1 MRYHGKYCGPHWSAG
16 EHQDSVLSSV
26 PPLDEFDSTCK
37 EHDAAYATAG
47 DLEGAD
53 YRFAATNLASGA
65 PKRVLAGVLVGAQ
78 AVGRTADRLTTY
90 LMNSKSNNSLR
101 GSARRQK
108 AQSVNT
114 TRSGNDVSRAAPVAI
129 STRRTGAPARITPR
143 GTGVTISHRTFL
155 GPVTN
160 FLAYTPTLYSTNPG
174 LASTFP
180 WLSKIAAR
188 YDKYRFTR
196 LRFEYRSVAATST
209 AGVAMMSFDYN
220 ALDSLP
226 SSKLVQSQTIPNAE
240 NNVWVNNDLVVPTD
254 NAWRFVRQGV
264 IPNSDLKTYDLG
276 NMVLSTIYGSGT
288 VTGELYVEYTV
299 ELEKPSEPEA
309 FASRIT
315 TNSPA
320 AASIPFNG
328 ATVQGVPAYTVSS
341 ASLRMDVGGVYL
353 CTLIVDGTAIST
365 LQQPTSSSASIILTG
380 GTCINPAGTKAICVF
395 TINANKGDTISFG
408 SCITAGAVAFVN
420 LFVCEYFA

>member
-26 PPLDEFDSTCK
+26 PPLDEFDATCK
-37 EHDAAYATAG
+37 EHDAAYAVG
-47 DLEGAD
+47 GNLEVAD
-53 YRFAATNLASGA
+53 YEFAAANLASGA

-78 AVGRTADRLTTY
+78 AVARTTDRLTTY

-108 AQSVNT
+108 AQNVNT

-160 FLAYTPTLYSTNPG
+160 FLAYTPTSFATNPG

-180 WLSKIAAR
+180 WLSKIASR

-220 ALDSLP
+220 ALDALP
-226 SSKLVQSQTIPNAE
+226 TSKLVQSQTIPNAE

-254 NAWRFVRQGV
+254 GVWRFVRQGV
-264 IPNSDLKTYDLG
+264 VPNSDLKTYDLG

-309 FASRIT
+309 SASRLT
-315 TNSPA
+315 GQSVNPT
-320 AASIPFNG
+320 IPFNG
-328 ATVQGVPAYTVSS
+328 ATVTGVPSYTFNPSS
-341 ASLRMDVGGVYL
+341 LKFEVGGVYL
-353 CTLIVDGTAIST
+353 CTLVVDATAITSI
-365 LQQPTSSSASIILTG
+365 LAPVSSSASVIAIGGSII
-380 GTCINPAGTKAICVF
+380 NAAGTKAFCVF
-395 TINANKGDTISFG
+395 SVNANKGDTVTFSACTT
-408 SCITAGAVAFVN
+408 SGAVTYVN
-420 LFVCEYFA
+420 LFVCEYFT

>member
-16 EHQDSVLSSV
+16 EHQDSVLSNV

-37 EHDAAYATAG
+37 EHDAAYAVGG
-47 DLEGAD
+47 DLEVAD
-53 YRFAATNLASGA
+53 YEFAAANLASGN
-65 PKRVLAGVLVGAQ
+65 PKRALAGVLVGVQ
-78 AVGRTADRLTTY
+78 AVGRTTDRLTTY

-108 AQSVNT
+108 AQAVNT

-129 STRRTGAPARITPR
+129 STRRTGASARIVPR

-160 FLAYTPTLYSTNPG
+160 FLAYTPTVYSTNPG

-180 WLSKIAAR
+180 WLSKIACR

-196 LRFEYRSVAATST
+196 LRFEYRSVASTST

-220 ALDSLP
+220 ALDGPP

-254 NAWRFVRQGV
+254 GTWRFVRQGT

-276 NMVLSTIYGSGT
+276 NMVLSTMYGSGT

-309 FASRIT
+309 AASRLT
-315 TNSPA
+315 SQSVNPT
-320 AASIPFNG
+320 IPFNG
-328 ATVQGVPAYTVSS
+328 ATVTGVPAYTFTTT
-341 ASLRMDVGGVYL
+341 SLRMEVGGVYL
-353 CTLIVDGTAIST
+353 CTLMVDGTAIT
-365 LQQPTSSSASIILTG
+365 ALGLPTSSSASVGSIG
-380 GTCINPAGTKAICVF
+380 GSVFNAAGTRALVTF
-395 TINANKGDTISFG
+395 TINANKGDTITFS
-408 SCITAGAVAFVN
+408 SCITASSVQGTN
-420 LFVCEYFA
+420 LFLCEYFT

>member
-37 EHDAAYATAG
+37 EHDAAYAVAG

-78 AVGRTADRLTTY
+78 AVGRTADRLATY

-108 AQSVNT
+108 AQSINT
-114 TRSGNDVSRAAPVAI
+114 TKSGNDVSRAAPVAV
-129 STRRTGAPARITPR
+129 STRRTGASARISPR
-143 GTGVTISHRTFL
+143 AAGVTVSHRTFL

-160 FLAYTPTLYSTNPG
+160 GLAFTPTSYATNPG

-180 WLSKIAAR
+180 WLSKIASR

-209 AGVAMMSFDYN
+209 SGVAMMSFDYN
-220 ALDSLP
+220 ALDPLP
-226 SSKLVQSQTIPNAE
+226 SSKLIQSQTIPNAE

-254 NAWRFVRQGV
+254 NAWRFVRQGTV
-264 IPNSDLKTYDLG
+264 ANSDLKTYDLG
-276 NMVLSTIYGSGT
+276 NMVLSTIYGNGAI
-288 VTGELYVEYTV
+288 TGELYVEYTV
-299 ELEKPSEPEA
+299 ELEKPSEPDA

-315 TNSPA
+315 SNNPA
-320 AASIPFNG
+320 AASVPFVSP
-328 ATVQGVPAYTVSS
+328 TITGVPAFTVFPG
-341 ASLRMDVGGVYL
+341 SLRMEVAGTYL
-353 CTLIVDGTAIST
+353 FTLVVNGTAISSIVAPIAT
-365 LQQPTSSSASIILTG
+365 GATVNSLGSSV
-380 GTCINPAGTKAICVF
+380 INPASTRGMYVVSVTC
-395 TINANKGDTISFG
+395 NKGDTISFAT
-408 SCITAGAVAFVN
+408 SITAGAVQDVN
-420 LFVCEYFA
+420 LYTCEYFV